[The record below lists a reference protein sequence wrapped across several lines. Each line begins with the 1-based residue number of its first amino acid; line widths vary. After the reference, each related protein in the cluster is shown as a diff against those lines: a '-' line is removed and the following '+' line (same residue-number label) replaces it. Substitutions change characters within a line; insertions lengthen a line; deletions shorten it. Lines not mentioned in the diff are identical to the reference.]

1 MIVGV
6 NSPATNV
13 EEVSEGPPAR
23 FALRQNYPN
32 PFKTATR
39 IRFAVSEPQE
49 VTLAVYDVFG
59 RLVATLV
66 DAFKPA
72 GIYEARFVAHGLAS
86 GIYFYRF
93 QAGRFGETKTMLL
106 VK

>member
-1 MIVGV
+1 MV
-6 NSPATNV
+6 PATV
-13 EEVSEGPPAR
+13 ASSQTVIDSSFCSPISTTSSPGR
-23 FALRQNYPN
+23 
-32 PFKTATR
+32 T
-39 IRFAVSEPQE
+39 EPQE

-72 GIYEARFVAHGLAS
+72 GTYEARFVAHGLAS